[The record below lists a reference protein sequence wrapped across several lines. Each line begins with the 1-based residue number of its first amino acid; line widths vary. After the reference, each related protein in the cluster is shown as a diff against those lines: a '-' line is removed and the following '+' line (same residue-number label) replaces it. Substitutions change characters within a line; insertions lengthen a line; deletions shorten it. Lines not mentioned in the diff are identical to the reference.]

1 MKYVKLLS
9 ALFIYST
16 TVNAQ
21 EKIKI
26 LTLDPGHFHAA
37 LIQKSMYPQVDNT
50 VHVYAEDGRDLKL
63 HLERIDGYNKRKEE
77 PTAWKENVYTGKDF
91 FAKMIAEKKRECG
104 RYSRQQSLENKL
116 YFRIC

>member
-37 LIQKSMYPQVDNT
+37 LIYLLIKFSDRLGKNDVLLT
-50 VHVYAEDGRDLKL
+50 V
-63 HLERIDGYNKRKEE
+63 
-77 PTAWKENVYTGKDF
+77 
-91 FAKMIAEKKRECG
+91 
-104 RYSRQQSLENKL
+104 
-116 YFRIC
+116 